1 MFDPKA
7 AERLFPLI
15 EKPGRYTGGEWNSV
29 RKDPARVRV
38 SVALAFPDVYEI
50 GMSYLGQKIL
60 YDLLNARPSFRAERV
75 FAPWPDMEEALRA
88 SGSPLFSL
96 ESRTPLSAFDVVG
109 FSLLY
114 ELNYSNILTML
125 DLGGITLWASDRPDE
140 DPLVIAGGPAVFN
153 PEPVADFFDAFVAG
167 DGEEAFPEILDL
179 WACLKSRGA
188 RRPEILRALSGLRGV
203 YVPSLY
209 EAGPAG
215 PSPLRI
221 ARPRRGPDGSR
232 GDAPYPVEKRVLT
245 SFARSPFPTDI
256 VVPNVE
262 SVFDRVSVEVARGCP
277 QKCRFCQATSL
288 YAPYRVKNPEAV
300 VETALRSVARTG
312 YEDASLFS
320 LSVSDYPYLTE
331 TVRALMSELEPRR
344 ASLSLSSLR
353 PKGLSAEIADEITKV
368 RKTGFTLVA
377 EAGTDR
383 LRRVINKD
391 LTEQDLLDA
400 AANAF
405 RGGWRLLKLYVMIGL
420 PTETWED
427 VEAIAQLAERLT
439 FLGRETTGGAPQ
451 INLSVSSF
459 IPKPHTPFQWVA
471 MDAPETLRDKQRF
484 LKDRLYKRRNVKVK
498 THPLDN
504 SLLEAVFSRGD
515 RRLAGV
521 LLRAWKFGARFDSW
535 GDRFRF
541 ELWQRAFEAED
552 VDPAAYL
559 SALDLDAELP
569 WDHMATGMTK
579 AFLRREYERAM
590 AAEPTPSCLEAS
602 CGACRGCAFLKDMEK
617 SFSAGLCRSESAAP
631 PEKPAGDGEDVRRY
645 EVAYAK
651 EGLIRF
657 IGHNDLVHTI
667 QRTFRRA
674 GIPVAYSEG
683 FHPKMRMSFLPPLAL
698 GMEGRD
704 ERLEFKTRGSL
715 NVAASLEALISCA
728 PEGLRFL
735 RLELLNKETPPLSRR
750 LRRLIYGIDLSAP
763 PVREAVNAL
772 LGEKSPEAGL
782 RPEEFFRRKA
792 GEANFPP
799 DSPKIEVDASGNR
812 LVLTYDFNPQKAPRP
827 QDALSALLGISDSA
841 YVIVRDSVVLDPVRF
856 N

>member
-1 MFDPKA
+1 MFNPKA
-7 AERLFPLI
+7 AERLFSRV

-96 ESRTPLSAFDVVG
+96 ESRTPLSAFDIVG

-125 DLGGITLWASDRPDE
+125 DLGGITLRAADRPDRE
-140 DPLVIAGGPAVFN
+140 PLVLAGGPAVFN

-167 DGEEAFPEILDL
+167 DGEEVFPEILDL
-179 WACLKSRGA
+179 WAELKARGA
-188 RRPEILRALSGLRGV
+188 RRPEILRALAGLRAI

-209 EAGPAG
+209 DTRPAG
-215 PSPLRI
+215 SSPLLI
-221 ARPRRGPDGSR
+221 VQP
-232 GDAPYPVEKRVLT
+232 GDAPYPVQKRVLT
-245 SFARSPFPTDI
+245 SFAGSPFPSDI

-288 YAPYRVKNPEAV
+288 YAPYRVKDPEAV
-300 VETALRSVARTG
+300 VETALRSVTRTG

-344 ASLSLSSLR
+344 ASLSLSAMR
-353 PKGLSAEIADEITKV
+353 PKGFSAEIAGEIIKV

-439 FLGRETTGGAPQ
+439 LLGRETTGGAPQ

-484 LKDRLYKRRNVKVK
+484 LKDRLFKRRNVKVK

-541 ELWQRAFEAED
+541 ELWQRAFEAEG
-552 VDPAAYL
+552 VNPAAYL
-559 SALDLDAELP
+559 SALDLNAELP
-569 WDHMATGMTK
+569 WDHMATGVTK
-579 AFLRREYERAM
+579 EFLRKEYQRAM
-590 AAEPTPSCLEAS
+590 AAEPTPSCLDAS
-602 CGACRGCAFLKDMEK
+602 CGACRGCAFIKDMEK
-617 SFSAGLCRSESAAP
+617 SFSAALRRSEFTAP

-645 EVAYAK
+645 EVTYAK

-674 GIPVAYSEG
+674 GVPVAYSEG

-704 ERLEFKTRGSL
+704 ERLEFKTRSPL
-715 NVAASLEALISCA
+715 NAAVSLEALISCA

-735 RLELLNKETPPLSRR
+735 RLELLDKETPPLSRR
-750 LRRLIYGIDLSAP
+750 LRGLVYGVDLGNPA
-763 PVREAVNAL
+763 VREA
-772 LGEKSPEAGL
+772 LGGISEAELPIG
-782 RPEEFFRRKA
+782 ETIRRKIE
-792 GEANFPP
+792 GGVLP
-799 DSPKIEVDASGNR
+799 DGGPKIEADASGNR
-812 LVLTYDFNPQKAPRP
+812 LILTYDFNPQKAPRP
-827 QDALSALLGISDSA
+827 QEVVSALFGVADPA
-841 YVIVRDSVVLDPVRF
+841 YVIVRDLVVLDPVRF
-856 N
+856 D

>member
-7 AERLFPLI
+7 AERLFSRV

-29 RKDPARVRV
+29 RKDPARVRI

-60 YDLLNARPSFRAERV
+60 YDLLNARPEIRAERV

-96 ESRTPLSAFDVVG
+96 ESRTPLFAFDVVG

-125 DLGGITLWASDRPDE
+125 DLGRIALRAVDRPDE
-140 DPLVIAGGPAVFN
+140 APLVVAGGPAVFN
-153 PEPVADFFDAFVAG
+153 PEPVAEFFDAFVAG

-179 WACLKSRGA
+179 WAGLKSRGA

-209 EAGPAG
+209 DARPEGS
-215 PSPLRI
+215 SPLLI
-221 ARPRRGPDGSR
+221 VRPGG
-232 GDAPYPVEKRVLT
+232 GAPFPVEKRVLT
-245 SFARSPFPTDI
+245 SFARSPFPSDI
-256 VVPNVE
+256 VVPNVQ
-262 SVFDRVSVEVARGCP
+262 SVFDRVAVEVARGCP

-288 YAPYRVKNPEAV
+288 YAPYRVKDPEEV
-300 VETALRSVARTG
+300 VKTALRSVARTG

-320 LSVSDYPYLTE
+320 LSVSDYPYLPE

-344 ASLSLSSLR
+344 ASLSLSALR
-353 PKGLSAEIADEITKV
+353 PKGLSAEIAGEITKV

-420 PTETWED
+420 PTESRED
-427 VEAIAQLAERLT
+427 VEAIARLAERLT

-471 MDAPETLRDKQRF
+471 MDVPEALREKQRF
-484 LKDRLYKRRNVKVK
+484 LKDRLFKRRNVKVK

-521 LLRAWKFGARFDSW
+521 LLRAWKSGARFDSW

-541 ELWQRAFEAED
+541 ELWRRAFEDEGL
-552 VDPAAYL
+552 DPATYL
-559 SALDLDAELP
+559 SALDLDAGLP
-569 WDHMATGMTK
+569 WDHMATGVTK
-579 AFLRREYERAM
+579 TFLRREYERAT
-590 AAEPTPSCLEAS
+590 AGEPTPSCLDAS
-602 CGACRGCAFLKDMEK
+602 CGACRGCAFIKDMEK
-617 SFSAGLCRSESAAP
+617 TFSAGFRRPEPAAP
-631 PEKPAGDGEDVRRY
+631 PEKPADGGEEIRRY

-651 EGLIRF
+651 EGLMRF

-674 GIPVAYSEG
+674 GISVAYSEG
-683 FHPKMRMSFLPPLAL
+683 FHPKMRMAFLPPLAL

-704 ERLEFKTRGSL
+704 ERLEFKTR
-715 NVAASLEALISCA
+715 VPMDTAASLKALISFA

-735 RLELLNKETPPLSRR
+735 RLELLDKETPPLSRR
-750 LRRLIYGIDLSAP
+750 LRGLAYGVDLRSPA
-763 PVREAVNAL
+763 VREAIVGIN
-772 LGEKSPEAGL
+772 EAGL
-782 RPEEFFRRKA
+782 PIAEIIRRKIE
-792 GEANFPP
+792 GGVLP
-799 DSPKIEVDASGNR
+799 DDGPKISLDADGNR
-812 LVLTYDFNPQKAPRP
+812 LVFAYEFNPQKAPRP
-827 QDALSALLGISDSA
+827 QDILSALLGLTDPA
-841 YVIVRDSVVLDPVRF
+841 YVIVRDAIII
-856 N
+856 